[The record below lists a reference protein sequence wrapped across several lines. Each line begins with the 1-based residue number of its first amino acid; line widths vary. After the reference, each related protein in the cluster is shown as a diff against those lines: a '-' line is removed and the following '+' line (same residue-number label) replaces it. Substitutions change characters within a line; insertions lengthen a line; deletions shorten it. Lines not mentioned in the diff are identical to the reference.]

1 MTHYT
6 NGNHRQLTFS
16 KRSSLI
22 TRSSLIF
29 TSIVTMIVTTLV
41 ALVGCG
47 SQPAQSSYSVPQRA
61 YSQQCNITQSE
72 SYIWLEQE
80 DEWLGLPEQARQQFE
95 QEQIDWLKENVLIVS
110 LGQKTTAGYN
120 IELSQWLLEQDY
132 WQVTRITS
140 TPQAGKLNAMVMTSP
155 CVMVKIP
162 KSIKSF
168 SLINPEGRVLGR
180 WPY

>member
-1 MTHYT
+1 MTYT
-6 NGNHRQLTFS
+6 
-16 KRSSLI
+16 KRIHCSPLFLAIAILSS
-22 TRSSLIF
+22 
-29 TSIVTMIVTTLV
+29 
-41 ALVGCG
+41 LVGCG
-47 SQPAQSSYSVPQRA
+47 SQPAQPSYSVPQRA

-95 QEQIDWLKENVLIVS
+95 QEQIDWIKENVLIVS
-110 LGQKTTAGYN
+110 LGQKNTAGYD

-132 WQVTRITS
+132 WQVTRITRA
-140 TPQAGKLNAMVMTSP
+140 PQAGKLNAMVMTSP

-162 KSIKSF
+162 KGIKSF

>member
-1 MTHYT
+1 MTYT
-6 NGNHRQLTFS
+6 
-16 KRSSLI
+16 KRIHCSPLFLATAILLI
-22 TRSSLIF
+22 
-29 TSIVTMIVTTLV
+29 
-41 ALVGCG
+41 LVGCG
-47 SQPAQSSYSVPQRA
+47 SQPAQPSYSVPQRA

-80 DEWLGLPEQARQQFE
+80 DEWLALPEQARQQFE

-110 LGQKTTAGYN
+110 LGQKNTAGYD

-132 WQVTRITS
+132 WQVTRITRA
-140 TPQAGKLNAMVMTSP
+140 PHAGKLNAMVMTSP

-168 SLINPEGRVLGR
+168 SLMNPEGRVLGR